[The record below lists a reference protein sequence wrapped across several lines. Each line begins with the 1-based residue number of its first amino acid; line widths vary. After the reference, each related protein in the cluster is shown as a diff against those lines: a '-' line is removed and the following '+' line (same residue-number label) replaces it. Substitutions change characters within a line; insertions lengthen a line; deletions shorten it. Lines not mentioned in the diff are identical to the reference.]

1 MMKTIRRLLFGLAI
15 STGVAGLVVGGVP
28 LGKFA
33 YEWLKDHEYGYYY
46 DPNFLFSPEV
56 IFILSVILLV
66 FVYIS
71 HLVGKGIYIAGETPS
86 DPPKPPAE
94 AAPATADKAVPP
106 AAAPV
111 ETADE
116 KLARL
121 LDQKKA

>member
-1 MMKTIRRLLFGLAI
+1 MLKTIRWLLYGLAI
-15 STGVAGLVVGGVP
+15 STGVAGLLVGGVP

-33 YEWLKDHEYGYYY
+33 FEWLHDHEYGYYY

-56 IFILSVILLV
+56 IFILSVILLM

-71 HLVGKGIYIAGETPS
+71 HLVGKGIHINGETKS
-86 DPPKPPAE
+86 DPPPPPAE
-94 AAPATADKAVPP
+94 AAPATADKAAPP

-111 ETADE
+111 QTADD

-121 LDQKKA
+121 LNQKKD